1 MKTQQIN
8 ETALEAAVVKRVA
21 EALPAAVH
29 EAVHALL
36 AGAAVPAPEAD
47 RAVQN
52 GVRRPKAGGRC
63 DAVWGALDKVSAKG
77 GELPTLQYVL
87 ALAEKQGWNANNA
100 RIEYYQWRKFN
111 KLGAV
116 VVEHRSVVRRT
127 AKTKVAKRSERRHH
141 PERRLAA

>member
-1 MKTQQIN
+1 
-8 ETALEAAVVKRVA
+8 L
-21 EALPAAVH
+21 
-29 EAVHALL
+29 
-36 AGAAVPAPEAD
+36 
-47 RAVQN
+47 
-52 GVRRPKAGGRC
+52 
-63 DAVWGALDKVSAKG
+63 AKG

-116 VVEHRSVVRRT
+116 VVEHRSVERRT
-127 AKTKVAKRSERRHH
+127 AKAKVAKRNESRHH

>member
-21 EALPAAVH
+21 EALPGAVH

-36 AGAAVPAPEAD
+36 AGVAANESD

-63 DAVWGALDKVSAKG
+63 DAVWCALDKVLAKG
-77 GELPTLQYVL
+77 GEGPTLQYVL
-87 ALAEKQGWNANNA
+87 ALAKKQGWNANNA
-100 RIEYYQWRKFN
+100 RIEFYQWRKFN

-116 VVEHRSVVRRT
+116 VVEHRSVARRT
-127 AKTKVAKRSERRHH
+127 ATVKVAKRNERRHQT
-141 PERRLAA
+141 ERRLAA